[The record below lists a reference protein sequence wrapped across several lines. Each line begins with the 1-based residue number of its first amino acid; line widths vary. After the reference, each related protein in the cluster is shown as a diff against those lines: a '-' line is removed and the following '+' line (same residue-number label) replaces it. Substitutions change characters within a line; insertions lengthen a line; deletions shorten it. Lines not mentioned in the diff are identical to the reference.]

1 VLVAD
6 RGSEGSTGRDGLSQ
20 RFRSRRQRFWV
31 QVGDL
36 AARRLPQPSRLPE
49 PPPAVEEPPEAVLE
63 FLRQLGV
70 AMCRAG
76 DSADR
81 VTLILEDVA
90 GAYAAHG
97 VSFFVLPTGVFV
109 RIEAGESSRV
119 DFAPGGSYE
128 PFRLDQIDALY
139 RLIDDIRQQHLPVT
153 DASARLAE
161 VAASPPRFGPLAT
174 MLGHGVL
181 TVGLGLML
189 NPTSTA
195 LPVYLLMGLFVGLLR
210 WWADHYRPLDM
221 VFPVATAF
229 AVTWVAFVV
238 VGPLLDAWP
247 LDIVIP
253 SLVTLL
259 PGAALT
265 MATVELSVGSMVSGS
280 ARLVYGLQR
289 LLLLTFGIVMGV
301 DLAGSPQGEHGNP
314 LGAWAPWV
322 GVLVFGLGH
331 MLASSAPRG
340 TLRWLLL
347 VLYATYAVQ
356 AASGLVLTAL
366 GASFVAGA
374 VVPPLTYAVQ
384 QRPSGP
390 PVPVTFLPA
399 FWMLVPGALGLQGV
413 TQIVGA
419 DAIEGLGDFVNAL
432 LSIVA
437 IAAGV
442 LVGTGLSERLGRATS
457 TWRGL

>member
-1 VLVAD
+1 MAGH
-6 RGSEGSTGRDGLSQ
+6 GSHGSAGRRSALGQ
-20 RFRSRRQRFWV
+20 RLNSRRQRFWG
-31 QVGDL
+31 QVSDL
-36 AARRLPQPSRLPE
+36 AAKRLPQPTRVPE
-49 PPPAVEEPPEAVLE
+49 PPPAVEEPPEAVLD
-63 FLRQLGV
+63 FLRQVGV

-76 DSADR
+76 DSVDR

-90 GAYAAHG
+90 TAYAAHG

-109 RIEAGESSRV
+109 RIEAGDSSRV
-119 DFAPGGSYE
+119 DFAPGGYD
-128 PFRLDQIDALY
+128 PLRLDQIDALY
-139 RLIDDIRQQHLPVT
+139 RLIDDIRRLHLPVA
-153 DASARLAE
+153 DAAARLAALE
-161 VAASPPRFGPLAT
+161 VAPPRFNAGARV
-174 MLGHGVL
+174 LGHGVL
-181 TVGLGLML
+181 TVGLGLLL

-195 LPVYLLMGLFVGLLR
+195 LPVYLLLGLLVGLLR
-210 WWADHYRPLDM
+210 LWADSYRPLDL
-221 VFPVATAF
+221 VFPVATSF
-229 AVTWVAFVV
+229 VVTWVAFVV
-238 VGPLLDAWP
+238 AGPLFDAWP

-265 MATVELSVGSMVSGS
+265 MATVELSVGSIMSGS

-289 LLLLTFGIVMGV
+289 LLLLTFGIAMGIDIANRAPV
-301 DLAGSPQGEHGNP
+301 GEHGAA
-314 LGAWAPWV
+314 LGPWAPWV
-322 GVLVFGLGH
+322 GVFVFGLGQV
-331 MLASSAPRG
+331 LASSAPKG
-340 TLRWLLL
+340 TFRWLLV
-347 VLYATYAVQ
+347 VLYVTYAVQ
-356 AASGLVLTAL
+356 AGSGLVLSAL

-384 QRPSGP
+384 QRRSGP

-399 FWMLVPGALGLQGV
+399 FWMLVPGALGLEGV

-419 DAIEGLGDFVNAL
+419 DAVQGLGDFFNAL

-442 LVGTGLSERLGRATS
+442 LVGTGLSERVGRATS

>member
-1 VLVAD
+1 M
-6 RGSEGSTGRDGLSQ
+6 
-20 RFRSRRQRFWV
+20 
-31 QVGDL
+31 
-36 AARRLPQPSRLPE
+36 
-49 PPPAVEEPPEAVLE
+49 EEPPDAVLD

-81 VTLILEDVA
+81 VTAILDDVA
-90 GAYAAHG
+90 RAYAAHG

-109 RIEAGESSRV
+109 RIETADSSRV
-119 DFAPGGSYE
+119 DFAPGGYD
-128 PFRLDQIDALY
+128 PLRLDQIDALY
-139 RLIDDIRQQHLPVT
+139 RLIDDIRQLRLPVT
-153 DASARLAE
+153 DAAARLAALV
-161 VAASPPRFGPLAT
+161 VAGPRFNAAAT
-174 MLGHGVL
+174 VLGHGVL

-189 NPTSTA
+189 NPTTVA
-195 LPVYLLMGLFVGLLR
+195 LPVYFVLGMLVGLLR
-210 WWADHYRPLDM
+210 LWADHYRPLDL
-221 VFPVATAF
+221 VFPVATSF
-229 AVTWVAFVV
+229 AVTWVAFAVV
-238 VGPLLDAWP
+238 APLMDAWP

-265 MATVELSVGSMVSGS
+265 MATVELSVGSIMSGS

-289 LLLLTFGIVMGV
+289 LLFLTFGIAMAV
-301 DLAGSPQGEHGNP
+301 DLANGPQGEHGVP
-314 LGAWAPWV
+314 MGAWAPWV

-331 MLASSAPRG
+331 VLASSAPRG
-340 TLRWLLL
+340 TFRWLLL
-347 VLYATYAVQ
+347 VLYVTYAVQ
-356 AASGLVLTAL
+356 AASGLVLSAL
-366 GASFVAGA
+366 GASFVAGV

-384 QRPSGP
+384 QRRSGP
-390 PVPVTFLPA
+390 PVMVTFLPA

-419 DAIEGLGDFVNAL
+419 DAVEGLGDFLNAL

-442 LVGTGLSERLGRATS
+442 LVGTSLSERVGRATA

>member
-1 VLVAD
+1 
-6 RGSEGSTGRDGLSQ
+6 
-20 RFRSRRQRFWV
+20 
-31 QVGDL
+31 
-36 AARRLPQPSRLPE
+36 
-49 PPPAVEEPPEAVLE
+49 VEEPPEAVLD
-63 FLRQLGV
+63 FLRQVGV

-81 VTLILEDVA
+81 VTVILDDVA
-90 GAYAAHG
+90 RAYAARG

-109 RIEAGESSRV
+109 RIEAGDSSRV
-119 DFAPGGSYE
+119 DFAPGGYD
-128 PFRLDQIDALY
+128 PLRLDQIDTLY
-139 RLIDDIRQQHLPVT
+139 RLVDDIRQHHLPVA
-153 DASARLAE
+153 DASLRLATLV
-161 VAASPPRFGPLAT
+161 VARPRFHAAAT
-174 MLGHGVL
+174 VLGHGVL

-189 NPTSTA
+189 NPTTVA
-195 LPVYLLMGLFVGLLR
+195 LPVYLVLGLLVGLLR
-210 WWADHYRPLDM
+210 LSADRYRPLDL
-221 VFPVATAF
+221 VFPVATSF
-229 AVTWVAFVV
+229 IVTWVAFSVV
-238 VGPLLDAWP
+238 APLMDAWP

-265 MATVELSVGSMVSGS
+265 MATVELSVGSIMSGS

-289 LLLLTFGIVMGV
+289 LLFLTFGIAMGV
-301 DLAGSPQGEHGNP
+301 DLAHGPQGEHGVP
-314 LGAWAPWV
+314 MGVWAPWV

-331 MLASSAPRG
+331 VLASSAPRG
-340 TLRWLLL
+340 TFWWLLA

-356 AASGLVLTAL
+356 AASGLVLSAL

-374 VVPPLTYAVQ
+374 VVPPITYYVQ
-384 QRPSGP
+384 HRRSGP
-390 PVPVTFLPA
+390 PVMVTFLPA

-432 LSIVA
+432 LTIVA

>member
-1 VLVAD
+1 VAT
-6 RGSEGSTGRDGLSQ
+6 RLA
-20 RFRSRRQRFWV
+20 QRFWV
-31 QVGDL
+31 RVRD
-36 AARRLPQPSRLPE
+36 AASHRLSAPTPVPT
-49 PPPAVEEPPEAVLE
+49 PAPVVEEPPDAVLD
-63 FLRQLGV
+63 FLRNLGV

-81 VTLILEDVA
+81 VTVILEDVA
-90 GAYAAHG
+90 RAYAAHG

-109 RIEAGESSRV
+109 RIDAGDSSRV
-119 DFAPGGSYE
+119 DFAPGGND
-128 PFRLDQIDALY
+128 PLRLDQIDALY
-139 RLIDDIRQQHLPVT
+139 RLIDDIRQQHLPVN
-153 DASARLAE
+153 DAAARLAALV
-161 VAASPPRFGPLAT
+161 VAPPRFRPAVT
-174 MLGHGVL
+174 VLGHGVL

-195 LPVYLLMGLFVGLLR
+195 LPVYLLLGMLVGVMRHL
-210 WWADHYRPLDM
+210 ADRYRPLDM
-221 VFPVATAF
+221 VFPVATSF

-238 VGPLLDAWP
+238 VAPLLNAWP

-265 MATVELSVGSMVSGS
+265 MATVELSVGSMISGS
-280 ARLVYGLQR
+280 SRLVYGLQR
-289 LLLLTFGIVMGV
+289 LLLLTFGIAMGV
-301 DLAGSPQGEHGNP
+301 DLANGAQGEHGAP
-314 LGAWAPWV
+314 LGPWAPWL

-331 MLASSAPRG
+331 VLAASAPKG
-340 TLRWLLL
+340 TFRWLLL
-347 VLYATYAVQ
+347 VLYVTYAVQ
-356 AASGLVLTAL
+356 AASGLVLSAL
-366 GASFVAGA
+366 AASFVAGA

-419 DAIEGLGDFVNAL
+419 DALQGLGDFLNAL

-442 LVGTGLSERLGRATS
+442 LVGTGLSERVGRATS